1 MSKEFSLTKQNE
13 HFSESTPQGDMLRCI
28 FNLTGR
34 IKDLWYADTF
44 SLPTFGHLKKYYS
57 GTVILYC
64 WWDPAD
70 DRILIHLDD
79 MDLEFIIITSDP
91 QLVPKHPKIKTI
103 KWTYQYGYFFELI
116 KPFNSRKQE
125 KDYTFLCMMRNHK
138 SERLAFLEELWRNGL
153 LKNNLVSYLGQVN
166 TGQIHGRTNRTYED
180 LTSKIYIED
189 SDFEYTPPKDFA
201 NFLKNLPLELSEDTT
216 QTLGNNTDFF
226 TCGNPEWYA
235 RTQYSVILETYWART
250 QFLTEKSFKPIVA
263 GHPFI
268 NLGNMSNS
276 ILNSLGFDVFD
287 DVFDCGFVDALP
299 ARNKI
304 SATIPLLT
312 SIDIDTKRCTDN
324 QHNGQELLLKAK
336 QEQKELAQQVIN
348 LL

>member
-34 IKDLWYADTF
+34 IKNLWYADTF

-116 KPFNSRKQE
+116 NPFNSRKQE

-153 LKNNLVSYLGQVN
+153 LKNNLVSY
-166 TGQIHGRTNRTYED
+166 RTDTR
-180 LTSKIYIED
+180 
-189 SDFEYTPPKDFA
+189 
-201 NFLKNLPLELSEDTT
+201 KN
-216 QTLGNNTDFF
+216 
-226 TCGNPEWYA
+226 
-235 RTQYSVILETYWART
+235 
-250 QFLTEKSFKPIVA
+250 
-263 GHPFI
+263 
-268 NLGNMSNS
+268 
-276 ILNSLGFDVFD
+276 
-287 DVFDCGFVDALP
+287 
-299 ARNKI
+299 
-304 SATIPLLT
+304 
-312 SIDIDTKRCTDN
+312 
-324 QHNGQELLLKAK
+324 
-336 QEQKELAQQVIN
+336 
-348 LL
+348 